1 MEQNITELGFIL
13 ENISQVQDP
22 RILATSYMMYKIGKS
37 RLLCKLEYQILRRT
51 DNKLLYYYLLLNIFQ
66 VML

>member
-1 MEQNITELGFIL
+1 MEQNITKQGLSL

-37 RLLCKLEYQILRRT
+37 RLLCKLEYQILRIN
-51 DNKLLYYYLLLNIFQ
+51 DNKLLYYYILLNIFK